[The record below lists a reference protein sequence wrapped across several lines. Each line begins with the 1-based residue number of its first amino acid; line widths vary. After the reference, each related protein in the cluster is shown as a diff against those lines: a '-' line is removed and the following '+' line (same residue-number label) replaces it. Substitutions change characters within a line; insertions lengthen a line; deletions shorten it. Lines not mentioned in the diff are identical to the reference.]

1 MWERGGA
8 VGLQAQPLLPRLP
21 EIIRDG
27 RRRARYR
34 SWRLSVAHILQCVY
48 GEASIGMAV
57 NMPLSPPHLERG
69 AYPAVCVYGGA
80 SNGMLVNMPHSLSSM
95 PSICGGASLPL
106 SAAQL
111 SLCGGASLP
120 ADRRQIDASLP
131 RVFLELRRRVAP

>member
-1 MWERGGA
+1 MGVVLMMRCGRGGGA

-80 SNGMLVNMPHSLSSM
+80 SSGMAVNMPLSR
-95 PSICGGASLPL
+95 PCRL
-106 SAAQL
+106 SAAAPL
-111 SLCGGASLP
+111 SPYLRRNSLSAAAP
-120 ADRRQIDASLP
+120 LSPQIDG
-131 RVFLELRRRVAP
+131 R